1 MGGFGGE
8 VAHARGFD
16 RPFSGT
22 RRTRTHGSGAWRR
35 FGQVTWEGNSAV
47 AQPKRLEPVVT
58 PRRVPL
64 ASPAARWLIAA
75 AVLGSGIAFL
85 DSTVVNVALP
95 AIGRELGAG
104 LTGQQWVLDGYLLSL
119 SALLLSGGAAGDRYG
134 RRRIFVGGLVIF
146 TAASLACGFS
156 PTVGWL
162 IGARLVQGVGA
173 AALVPGSLALIDV
186 GIRHEDR
193 ARAVGIWAGTSGVT
207 TAVGPFIG
215 GWLVDT
221 ASWRWVF
228 FLNVP
233 LAAAALWITAR
244 HVPESRDTTA
254 RGRADV
260 PGAAALMLGLAGV
273 IYALIEAPS
282 RGWTPITVTA
292 AAIGATALVAFLLI
306 EKQMS
311 TPLLPLELFRSR
323 QFTGANITTLAVYA
337 AVGGTLFL
345 LALQLQQSLHYSALA
360 AGLATLP
367 MTVIMLIGSPL
378 AGALAERTG
387 PRLPMTVG
395 PLIAAAGLALMARIV
410 PGASYLDAV
419 LPAVVVFGVGLA
431 VTVAPLTAAVL
442 AAVSNNHAGTA
453 SGVNNA
459 IARLAGLLAIA
470 VLPVAA
476 EMRAGAG
483 QPLGHSFAV
492 AMMITAALSAAGGI
506 AAAVTIRTGAD
517 VTHQVLPGINH
528 ACQDACTRRAA
539 PQEAA

>member
-1 MGGFGGE
+1 MMLVFQRAE
-8 VAHARGFD
+8 RG
-16 RPFSGT
+16 
-22 RRTRTHGSGAWRR
+22 
-35 FGQVTWEGNSAV
+35 GNSGGIREGKRTV
-47 AQPKRLEPVVT
+47 AQPKRLAPVVV

-75 AVLGSGIAFL
+75 AVLGSGVAFL
-85 DSTVVNVALP
+85 DGTVVNVALP
-95 AIGRELGAG
+95 AIGRELDAG

-119 SALLLSGGAAGDRYG
+119 SALLLAGGAAGDRYG
-134 RRRIFVGGLVIF
+134 RRRVFVGGLVIF

-162 IGARLVQGVGA
+162 IGARLVQGLGA

-186 GIRHEDR
+186 GIRPQDR
-193 ARAVGIWAGTSGVT
+193 ARAVGIWAGMSGVT
-207 TAVGPFIG
+207 TALGPFVG
-215 GWLVDT
+215 GWLVDA

-260 PGAAALMLGLAGV
+260 PGAAAVLLGLAGV

-282 RGWTPITVTA
+282 RGWTPVTVTA
-292 AAIGATALVAFLLI
+292 AAIGAAALVAFALI
-306 EKQMS
+306 EAHAS
-311 TPLLPLELFRSR
+311 APLLPLELFRSR
-323 QFTGANITTLAVYA
+323 QFTGANLTTLAVYA
-337 AVGGTLFL
+337 ALGGALFL
-345 LALQLQQSLHYSALA
+345 LALQLQQSLHYSALT

-367 MTVIMLIGSPL
+367 TTVVMLMGSPW

-387 PRLPMTVG
+387 PRLPMTLG
-395 PLIAAAGLALMARIV
+395 PLIAAAGLALMARIT

-419 LPAVVVFGVGLA
+419 LPAVTVFGLGLTL
-431 VTVAPLTAAVL
+431 TVAPLTAAVL
-442 AAVSNNHAGTA
+442 GAVSENHAGIA

-459 IARLAGLLAIA
+459 AARLAGLLAIA

-476 EMRAGAG
+476 GIDAGVG
-483 QPLGHSFAV
+483 QPLGHGFVV
-492 AMMITAALSAAGGI
+492 AMLIATAISATGGI
-506 AAAVTIRTGAD
+506 VAAITIRTGVD
-517 VTHQVLPGINH
+517 VTHYVLPGINH
-528 ACQDACTRRAA
+528 ACQDPCTKHAARA
-539 PQEAA
+539 QEAA